1 MARKPKLISVYERI
15 EETKSEITSTEQ
27 HLSQL
32 KSQLET
38 LLVEKEE
45 LEMRQAWEIIKKNG
59 MTLEEIQKIL
69 LTKK

>member
-38 LLVEKEE
+38 FLVEKEE

>member
-59 MTLEEIQKIL
+59 MTLEEIQKNIVN
-69 LTKK
+69 